1 MQTDS
6 GRQTSLD
13 FRDGYF
19 HTSQER
25 ERAYIFN
32 NHVKTTLYQYSTR
45 RKASG
50 KQLCIYPSIHSMP
63 STKYSMIRC
72 YAARKKQKQKQTQA
86 RCLPPVTTCHTF
98 PTTRICSLFR
108 PIIPTPID
116 SNNSNVAKKKHQ
128 PVQDH
133 HHPTPVLFPPRHWTV
148 QDHTQAT
155 PMTQKSHK
163 ILLLRLLRV
172 RPPPQRQPCRLV
184 RQRDDV
190 PQQLLAPGAG
200 LRGGHGRRR
209 RRRDGR

>member
-1 MQTDS
+1 MPTS
-6 GRQTSLD
+6 STTTSRQPFTSTAL
-13 FRDGYF
+13 G
-19 HTSQER
+19 E
-25 ERAYIFN
+25 
-32 NHVKTTLYQYSTR
+32 
-45 RKASG
+45 
-50 KQLCIYPSIHSMP
+50 KQVENSFVFIHSIHSMP